1 MEKEFYKKIV
11 LICIIFIFIGGFNFI
26 LDPGNYFQR
35 NNYKIL
41 SESTGK
47 NILVTS
53 NVDER
58 VLKKNLIENLEEEI
72 EVLILGS
79 SRIMSIGKEHF
90 KQSEKV
96 FNGGVSGAGIKDILG
111 ILNIAEE
118 KLDSIDTI
126 FLGIDPWLFNKNE
139 DKRYK
144 SIENEYLKFLEKLN
158 QKQTKDNFEKIKYL
172 FRFSTLRDSLK
183 ILKKKNKKIEISLL
197 DITIDQDEKGNIY
210 LAEDRSL
217 VYSKKFISENDG
229 NWKTY
234 IGYQMYDEKELNQEK
249 QKIFEEFINYCKNKE
264 IELILYLP
272 PYNLKN
278 YEYLSLYRKND
289 YEQLNKVENYVR
301 EISNRYDI
309 KLLGSYNDKKL
320 DQYDFY
326 DGIHLKREKIGQT
339 LIFK

>member
-1 MEKEFYKKIV
+1 MEKQFYKKII
-11 LICIIFIFIGGFNFI
+11 LICIIFIFIGAFNFT

-41 SESTGK
+41 SEATGK

-53 NVDER
+53 NIDER
-58 VLKKNLIENLEEEI
+58 ILKKNLIENLEEAIEI
-72 EVLILGS
+72 LILGS

-90 KQSEKV
+90 KQNKKV
-96 FNGGVSGAGIKDILG
+96 FNGGVSSAGIKDILG

-118 KLDSIDTI
+118 KFDSIGTI

-144 SIENEYLKFLEKLN
+144 SIENEYIKFLEKLN
-158 QKQTKDNFEKIKYL
+158 QKQTKDSFEKIKYL
-172 FRFSTLRDSLK
+172 FRFSTLRDSFKVL
-183 ILKKKNKKIEISLL
+183 KNKKNDLTLL
-197 DITIDQDEKGNIY
+197 ESSIKQDENGNLF

-217 VYSKKFISENDG
+217 VYSRKFISENNG

-234 IGYQMYDEKELNQEK
+234 LGYQMYDEKELNQEK
-249 QKIFEEFINYCKNKE
+249 QKIFEDFINYCKNKE
-264 IELILYLP
+264 IELIFYLP
-272 PYNLKN
+272 PYNPKN

-289 YEQLNKVENYVR
+289 YEQLNKVENYVK

-309 KLLGSYNDKKL
+309 KLLGSYNNKKL
-320 DQYDFY
+320 EQYDFY
-326 DGIHLKREKIGQT
+326 DGIHLKREKIAQI

>member
-1 MEKEFYKKIV
+1 MEKEFYKKII
-11 LICIIFIFIGGFNFI
+11 LICVIFIFIGVFNFT
-26 LDPGNYFQR
+26 LDPGNYFQN

-53 NVDER
+53 NIDER
-58 VLKKNLIENLEEEI
+58 VLKKNLIENLEEKIEI
-72 EVLILGS
+72 LILGS
-79 SRIMSIGKEHF
+79 SRVMPIGKEHF
-90 KQSEKV
+90 KQNKKV

-118 KLDSIDTI
+118 KFDNVDTI

-144 SIENEYLKFLEKLN
+144 SIENDYLEFLEKLN
-158 QKQTKDNFEKIKYL
+158 QKQIKDNFEKIKYL
-172 FRFSTLRDSLK
+172 FRFSTLRDSFK
-183 ILKKKNKKIEISLL
+183 TLKKRKKKIEISLL
-197 DITIDQDEKGNIY
+197 NITIDQDGKGNIY

-217 VYSKKFISENDG
+217 VYSKEFISKNDG

-234 IGYQMYDEKELNQEK
+234 IGYQMYDEKELNKEK
-249 QKIFEEFINYCKNKE
+249 KEIFEYFINYCKIQK
-264 IELILYLP
+264 IELIFYLP
-272 PYNLKN
+272 PYNPKN

-301 EISNRYDI
+301 EIASRHDI
-309 KLLGSYNDKKL
+309 KLLGSYHDKQL
-320 DQYDFY
+320 NQYDFY
-326 DGIHLKREKIGQT
+326 DGVHMKREKIQKY
-339 LIFK
+339 LEF

>member
-1 MEKEFYKKIV
+1 MEKEFYKKIG
-11 LICIIFIFIGGFNFI
+11 LICTIFIFIGGFNFI

-53 NVDER
+53 NIDER

-90 KQSEKV
+90 KQSKKV

-118 KLDSIDTI
+118 KFDSIDTI

-144 SIENEYLKFLEKLN
+144 SIENDYLKFLEKLN
-158 QKQTKDNFEKIKYL
+158 QNQTKDNFEKIKYL
-172 FRFSTLRDSLK
+172 FRFSTLRDSFKVL
-183 ILKKKNKKIEISLL
+183 KNKRDGFTLL
-197 DITIDQDEKGNIY
+197 ELSITQDKNGNLF

-217 VYSKKFISENDG
+217 VYSKKFISENNG

-234 IGYQMYDEKELNQEK
+234 LGYQMYDEKELNKEK
-249 QKIFEEFINYCKNKE
+249 QKIFEEFIKYCKNKE
-264 IELILYLP
+264 IELIFYLP
-272 PYNLKN
+272 PYNPKN

-320 DQYDFY
+320 GQYDFY
-326 DGIHLKREKIGQT
+326 DGIHLKKEKIGQT